1 MKVRFK
7 FKRRPFKRCLLAL
20 KGGKV
25 DIVASVSFKEDRKK
39 IGVYPIKNNQLE
51 TSQRI
56 SESSYYLYYLKNR
69 GKVWDNK
76 NLKSI
81 RGVVGSNRGYS
92 IVKDLRAFK
101 VKVKEFNRLDRAF
114 KELKLGR
121 LKALALHESEGD
133 SWLKKGGF
141 KNLKKSKA
149 H

>member
-1 MKVRFK
+1 M
-7 FKRRPFKRCLLAL
+7 
-20 KGGKV
+20 
-25 DIVASVSFKEDRKK
+25 
-39 IGVYPIKNNQLE
+39 
-51 TSQRI
+51 
-56 SESSYYLYYLKNR
+56 
-69 GKVWDNK
+69 
-76 NLKSI
+76 
-81 RGVVGSNRGYS
+81 VGSNRGYS

-149 H
+149 PLKRKYYYLLLSHKLYKSNRSLSNSLWKTLEELRNSRNYQKIKSRYLNKGQW

>member
-1 MKVRFK
+1 MEPKEAFPIYQARGKEKSRFPGLYFEMFKLLKKKMKVRFK

-76 NLKSI
+76 K
-81 RGVVGSNRGYS
+81 
-92 IVKDLRAFK
+92 
-101 VKVKEFNRLDRAF
+101 
-114 KELKLGR
+114 
-121 LKALALHESEGD
+121 
-133 SWLKKGGF
+133 LKKHKRCGWF
-141 KNLKKSKA
+141 QPRVLNCQRPQSF
-149 H
+149 